1 MTNKRQSE
9 LVRGLGPIAAISMNV
24 GNIIGTG
31 VFLKAR
37 VMTCNVGTPGR
48 VIMVWIA
55 AGLLALAGALTY
67 AELTTMRP
75 EAGAEYVIMR
85 DAYGRRWG
93 FLYGWTQFMISRTA
107 SAAALA
113 VGFAIFLNDL
123 TGGALKQ
130 VFFTVKLPFGFELPF
145 GKLQIIALVTIACT
159 TLINC
164 AAVSLSG
171 HVAPFITI
179 LKVHLVLGVGLGAF
193 FYQGG
198 SWAHLSMANAGGAC
212 EGVSVV
218 GGGFSGFFAAM
229 LGALWAYD
237 GWNNVS
243 FVAGEVK
250 HPERNLPLA
259 LIGGMLIVMIL
270 YVLANVS
277 YYFVL
282 TPTEVASVS
291 AASSVAAEAAMRV
304 VGPIAVSL
312 MAGIMMISS
321 WGSLQTSI
329 LGTARVPYAM
339 ALDGLSPQSLSRV
352 SRRSCVP
359 VISLVVQAVWAAV
372 LVLSGSFDQLTDFAI
387 FAFWLFYGMI
397 TAAVFVFRRKLPD
410 ERRPYRTL
418 GYPFVPAIFVLVTVC
433 LILYTIRNAPV
444 QSAIGL
450 VIIALGLPVY
460 WYFNR
465 RTRNAATHL

>member
-9 LVRGLGPIAAISMNV
+9 LVRGLGPVAAISINV

-37 VMTCNVGTPGR
+37 VMTCNVGSPGR
-48 VIMVWIA
+48 VIFVWIA

-113 VGFAIFLNDL
+113 VGFSIFLNDL
-123 TGGALKQ
+123 TAGALKQ
-130 VFFTVKLPFGFELPF
+130 VFFTVKLPYGIELPF
-145 GKLQIIALVTIACT
+145 GKLQIVALVTLACT

-164 AAVSLSG
+164 AAVSMSG
-171 HVAPFITI
+171 HVASFITI
-179 LKVHLVLGVGLGAF
+179 LKVLLVLGVGLAAF

-198 SWAHLSMANAGGAC
+198 SWTHLSLANAGGSC
-212 EGVSVV
+212 EGVTVL

-243 FVAGEVK
+243 FMAGEVK

-259 LIGGMLIVMIL
+259 LIGGMLIVMVL

-277 YYFVL
+277 YYYVL

-291 AASSVAAEAAMRV
+291 AASSVAAEAARRV
-304 VGPIAVSL
+304 VGPMAVSL

-329 LGTARVPYAM
+329 LGTARIPYAM

-359 VISLVVQAVWAAV
+359 VISLVVQAFWAAV

-397 TAAVFVFRRKLPD
+397 TAAVFVFRRKLAN
-410 ERRPYRTL
+410 EHRPYRTL
-418 GYPFVPAIFVLVTVC
+418 GYPFVPAVFVLVTVC
-433 LILYTIRNAPV
+433 LILFTLKNAFV
-444 QSAIGL
+444 QSVIGL
-450 VIIALGLPVY
+450 IIIALGLPLY
-460 WYFNR
+460 WYFER
-465 RTRNAATHL
+465 RNPRQ